1 MSICSVPSLKPS
13 FPFANQAMQCSADTF
28 DIDLKTSHQHPPVLP
43 NFTQVP
49 IGAQS
54 LKVSKANA
62 LNHPPILTMQQMS
75 PRDST
80 TENEFDIDSTKHKP
94 KEVQAPVDEAPASRP
109 RDPHIFARSRGQ
121 SGGDGS
127 TVAAPQGRDSTEL
140 LLPCRFVLLTS
151 SDNRELS
158 SAVAGKDGEQVMG
171 VVSEESAGAPRID
184 RWSSILVAL
193 T

>member
-1 MSICSVPSLKPS
+1 
-13 FPFANQAMQCSADTF
+13 MQCSADTF
-28 DIDLKTSHQHPPVLP
+28 DIDLKTSHQHPPALP

-54 LKVSKANA
+54 LK
-62 LNHPPILTMQQMS
+62 MS

-127 TVAAPQGRDSTEL
+127 TVAAPQ
-140 LLPCRFVLLTS
+140 
-151 SDNRELS
+151 DNRELS